1 MIQQENRKTEKPIED
16 LTQRIIG
23 AAIRV
28 HTELGPGFL
37 ESVYEESLAVEF
49 AESGIQFER
58 QKPLS
63 VLYREHHVGEHR
75 LDFLVENAVIVELK
89 AVTSLE
95 NIHFVIVRSYLKAA
109 GLDHALLLNFAA
121 APLTIKRVGREYTG
135 SRRIGSSHV

>member
-1 MIQQENRKTEKPIED
+1 MIQQENRKTEKRIDE

-28 HTELGPGFL
+28 HTELGTGFL
-37 ESVYEESLAVEF
+37 ESVYEESLALEF

-63 VLYREHHVGEHR
+63 ILYREQR
-75 LDFLVENAVIVELK
+75 LDFLVENTVVVEPK

-95 NIHFVIVRSYLKAA
+95 NIYFVIIRSYLKAS
-109 GLDHALLLNFAA
+109 GVDDALMLNFAA
-121 APLTIKRVGREYTG
+121 VPLTVKRVGREYTG
-135 SRRIGSSHV
+135 AMRTVGFHV